1 MGKFVPKDT
10 FYKKAKHEGYRARS
24 AYKLKEIQDK
34 YRIIKKGD
42 KVLDLGCAPGSFI
55 QIIAQE
61 IGRDGL
67 VVGID
72 IQPVTPI
79 PDKNVSTI
87 TGDIRDID
95 VSKILQRFS
104 IPHFDVITCDI
115 APNLSGI
122 READEKNIDELYD
135 ASKHI
140 VVNTLRTGGHFILK
154 SFFSESFSSKQKD
167 LKNLFVRVSIFKPA
181 SSRGM
186 SSEIFFVCKERMG

>member
-1 MGKFVPKDT
+1 MGRFVPKDT
-10 FYKKAKHEGYRARS
+10 FYKKAKLEGYRARS

-72 IQPVTPI
+72 IQSVTPI

-167 LKNLFVRVSIFKPA
+167 LKNLFVRVSIFKPT

>member
-1 MGKFVPKDT
+1 MGRFVPKDT

-167 LKNLFVRVSIFKPA
+167 LKNLFVRVSIFKPT

>member
-1 MGKFVPKDT
+1 MGRFVPKDT
-10 FYKKAKHEGYRARS
+10 FYKKAKLEGYRARS

-154 SFFSESFSSKQKD
+154 SFFSESFSAKQKD
-167 LKNLFVRVSIFKPA
+167 LKNLFVRVSIFKPT

>member
-10 FYKKAKHEGYRARS
+10 FYKKAKLEGYRARS

-167 LKNLFVRVSIFKPA
+167 LKNLFVRVSIFKPT

>member
-72 IQPVTPI
+72 IQSVTPI

>member
-72 IQPVTPI
+72 IQSVTPI

-167 LKNLFVRVSIFKPA
+167 LKNLFVRVSIFKPT

>member
-167 LKNLFVRVSIFKPA
+167 LKNLFVRVSIFKPT

>member
-1 MGKFVPKDT
+1 MGRFVPKDT
-10 FYKKAKHEGYRARS
+10 FYKKAKLEGYRARS

-87 TGDIRDID
+87 TWDIRDID

-167 LKNLFVRVSIFKPA
+167 LKNLFVRVSIFKPT

>member
-1 MGKFVPKDT
+1 MGRFVPKDT
-10 FYKKAKHEGYRARS
+10 FYKKAKLEGYRARS

-167 LKNLFVRVSIFKPA
+167 LKNLFVRVSIFKPT

>member
-1 MGKFVPKDT
+1 MGRFVPKDT
-10 FYKKAKHEGYRARS
+10 FYKKAKLEGYRARS

-122 READEKNIDELYD
+122 READEKNIDEIYD
-135 ASKHI
+135 DSKHI
-140 VVNTLRTGGHFILK
+140 VVNTLRTGSHFILK

-167 LKNLFVRVSIFKPA
+167 LKNLFVRVSIFKPT

>member
-1 MGKFVPKDT
+1 
-10 FYKKAKHEGYRARS
+10 
-24 AYKLKEIQDK
+24 
-34 YRIIKKGD
+34 IIKKGD

-167 LKNLFVRVSIFKPA
+167 LKNLFVRVSIFKPT

>member
-1 MGKFVPKDT
+1 MGRFVPKDT
-10 FYKKAKHEGYRARS
+10 FYKKAKLEGYRARS

-72 IQPVTPI
+72 IQSVTPI

>member
-1 MGKFVPKDT
+1 
-10 FYKKAKHEGYRARS
+10 
-24 AYKLKEIQDK
+24 
-34 YRIIKKGD
+34 
-42 KVLDLGCAPGSFI
+42 
-55 QIIAQE
+55 
-61 IGRDGL
+61 
-67 VVGID
+67 
-72 IQPVTPI
+72 
-79 PDKNVSTI
+79 
-87 TGDIRDID
+87 
-95 VSKILQRFS
+95 LQRFS

-167 LKNLFVRVSIFKPA
+167 LKNLFVRVSIFKPT